1 MLKKIKSEKGYI
13 DGELIFNIIIILIT
27 VVMFGFGIYK
37 FIFARTVGNKTAVD
51 LSYTYKKAIVY
62 MNNEKLELNVKTWTD
77 YEGEQ
82 IQIITEDDKVYLV
95 SSFNTILINE

>member
-1 MLKKIKSEKGYI
+1 
-13 DGELIFNIIIILIT
+13 
-27 VVMFGFGIYK
+27 
-37 FIFARTVGNKTAVD
+37 
-51 LSYTYKKAIVY
+51 

-77 YEGEQ
+77 YDGEQ